1 MIWVKDMESKTM
13 ERRFKRVNLTVV
25 IIMSIVTLG
34 VYLGYWFLK
43 ERNTLKEIEK
53 GKIIPI
59 RLWWLF
65 TILLALSFVYHF
77 LGSILLTPYGDA
89 VFTSFDMIM
98 SFYFLGLLYYSVFR
112 MRDILQE
119 EYEDVTFNPW
129 LLVLFHVW
137 YLQFKLNRLEGS
149 VNDKRKAEAFAQ

>member
-1 MIWVKDMESKTM
+1 MKGMESKTM
-13 ERRFKRVNLTVV
+13 EPQFKRVNLAVV
-25 IIMSIVTLG
+25 IILSIVTLG

-43 ERNTLKEIEK
+43 ERHTLKEIEK
-53 GKIIPI
+53 GSIIPI
-59 RLWWLF
+59 KLWWLF
-65 TILLALSFVYHF
+65 TILLALSFIYHF
-77 LGSILLTPYGDA
+77 LGPILLTPYGDA

-98 SFYFLGLLYYSVFR
+98 SYYFLGLLYYSVFR

-137 YLQFKLNRLEGS
+137 YLQYKLNRLEGKK
-149 VNDKRKAEAFAQ
+149 NDRQNTKEAFSQ